1 MEYLAHLFIESD
13 GVKREQSLRDHN
25 RKVADYCAEAL
36 EGCGLS
42 AAGKLAGLLHD
53 GKGTEKFQRYLKQSA
68 EWSAFDE
75 GRVPAPECRRPQRGS
90 VNHTFAGC
98 IYILDR
104 YHKTTKENFL
114 ANYTSEIIAC
124 AIGSHHGLFDLESLD
139 GKNGFDH
146 RVRETDRV
154 EIQYDEAKH
163 AFENEISSID
173 EIGGLF
179 QKAEEEICRALKCA
193 ADNFPIKPYS
203 IKYNN
208 IEASMLTRML
218 TSALMYADR
227 RDTAEFMDQKDYPDF
242 VPDWNRDVLDF
253 ETGYQRIK
261 NERSP
266 INRIRG
272 EIADQCRNF
281 AKEPPGIYRLNVP
294 TGGGKTLSSLRYALY
309 HAEKFGKKRII
320 YVIPLLSI
328 IDQNAEEIE
337 SYLPN
342 EKVLEHHSDVATE
355 RMHKDELEQYDLM
368 KDRWSAPVV
377 ITTLVQILDILF
389 SAKTQSVARMR
400 AFNDSVVIFDE
411 VQSVPIKTLMM
422 FNSALNFLAVQC
434 KTTIILCSATQ
445 PVFEKLQEFPLLVSD
460 KEMVKLDQ
468 SQRGV
473 FARQNY
479 HLLGNGR
486 ELEPEELLE
495 AALEK
500 ERTQNPL
507 MIVCNTKSEALQL
520 YLGLKERADSDTEV
534 RNLSASMCKEHR
546 KAILAEVQSILQ
558 RIQTGQ
564 TSEKLILVTTQLVE
578 AGVNLSFRSVIRI
591 LAGNDNLVQAAGR
604 CNRSNE
610 YGTGDVYLVRIKEE
624 KKKLQ
629 NLPDIIRSQ
638 EAMSDTI
645 HRIQPFAPDQKDFI
659 ESYYKALFHDAES
672 TNQTKYPFCYEGT
685 QRTLANL
692 LAGEG
697 VPKCTERYVMNQPFK
712 TIGEAFSVFDDPTY
726 TVVAPYQD
734 GTEII
739 KKLESLDQAGAEAT
753 AQLLKQ
759 ASGYTIQ
766 IFEWQLE
773 KLNASG
779 MIRTLFDQQIYIL
792 DRAAY
797 SDEFGLNVTAS
808 WSVEDLIF

>member
-1 MEYLAHLFIESD
+1 MMKYLAHLVIGHD
-13 GVKREQSLRDHN
+13 GEKREQSLRDHN
-25 RKVADYCAEAL
+25 RNVAEYCAQAL
-36 EGCGLS
+36 ESCGLS
-42 AAGKLAGLLHD
+42 AAGRLAGLLHD
-53 GKGTEKFQRYLKQSA
+53 GKGTEKFQKYLEQSA
-68 EWSAFDE
+68 AWTAFDE
-75 GRVPAPECRRPQRGS
+75 GRIPEPEYRRPQRGS

-98 IYILDR
+98 IYILER
-104 YHKTTKENFL
+104 YHKTKSEISL
-114 ANYTSEIIAC
+114 ENYTSEIIAC
-124 AIGSHHGLFDLESLD
+124 AIGSHHGLFDLKSLD
-139 GKNGFDH
+139 GRNGFDH
-146 RVRETDRV
+146 RVKETDRE
-154 EIQYDEAKH
+154 EIQYEEAKH
-163 AFENEISSID
+163 AFENEISSAD
-173 EIGGLF
+173 EIDGLF
-179 QKAEEEICRALKCA
+179 RKAEEEISRALNHI
-193 ADNFPIKPYS
+193 ADSLPIKPYPV
-203 IKYNN
+203 KYNN
-208 IEASMLTRML
+208 LEVSMLTRML

-242 VPDWNRDVLDF
+242 VPDWNRDVMDF
-253 ETGYQRIK
+253 ETGYRRIR
-261 NERSP
+261 NERTP

-281 AKEPPGIYRLNVP
+281 AEEKPGIYRLNVP

-309 HAEKFGKKRII
+309 HAKKFGKKRII

-342 EKVLEHHSDVATE
+342 ERVLEHHSDVATE
-355 RMHKDELEQYDLM
+355 RMHEDELEQYDLM
-368 KDRWSAPVV
+368 RDRWSAPVI

-400 AFNDSVVIFDE
+400 ALSNSILIFDE

-422 FNSALNFLAVQC
+422 FNSALNFLATQC
-434 KTTIILCSATQ
+434 ETTILLCSATQ
-445 PVFEKLQEFPLLVSD
+445 PVFENLKEFPLLVSD
-460 KEMVKLDQ
+460 REMVQLDHSQQ
-468 SQRGV
+468 SV

-479 HLLGNGR
+479 HLLGNGK

-520 YLGLKERADSDTEV
+520 YLGLQQRADSDTKV

-546 KAILAEVQSILQ
+546 KVVLVEVQSILQ

-610 YGTGDVYLVRIKEE
+610 YGAGDVYLVRIKEE
-624 KKKLQ
+624 RKKLQ
-629 NLPDIIRSQ
+629 NLPDILRSQ
-638 EAMSDTI
+638 EAMIDTI
-645 HRIQPFAPDQKDFI
+645 HRIQPFAPDQQDFI
-659 ESYYKALFHDAES
+659 RSYYKDLFHDAES
-672 TNQTKYPFCYEGT
+672 ANLTKYPFCFEGT
-685 QRTLANL
+685 QQIMAYL
-692 LAGEG
+692 LAGDG
-697 VPKCTERYVMNQPFK
+697 VRPERYIMNQPFR
-712 TIGEAFSVFDDPTY
+712 TVGEAFSVFDDQTY
-726 TVVAPYQD
+726 TVVIPYKE

-739 KKLESLDQAGAEAT
+739 KKLELLDQAGQEAA

-773 KLNASG
+773 KLNTNG
-779 MIRTLFDQQIYIL
+779 MIRTLFDRRIYIL
-792 DRAAY
+792 DGAAY